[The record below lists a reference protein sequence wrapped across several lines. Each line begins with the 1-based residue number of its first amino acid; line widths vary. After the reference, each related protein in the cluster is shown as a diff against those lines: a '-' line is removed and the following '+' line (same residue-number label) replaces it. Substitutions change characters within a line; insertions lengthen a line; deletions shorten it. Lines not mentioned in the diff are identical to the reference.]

1 MPRDTL
7 TGTLPRWVTAIALSA
22 CVYFLQRMVR
32 DYDTTAEIAKSNYVQ
47 IERLKDAT
55 AKTVEAFGKIDQ
67 ITRLLEMRIT
77 SLEAK
82 QERVRN

>member
-1 MPRDTL
+1 
-7 TGTLPRWVTAIALSA
+7 
-22 CVYFLQRMVR
+22 MVR

-55 AKTVEAFGKIDQ
+55 AKTGEAFGKIDQ